1 MDFSLPSTQKSTE
14 DSQHGLELLS
24 SAALKRAI
32 ASVDSQAAYEASKIL
47 DSSQVCRK
55 LDCLILK
62 LILFLHLF
70 LKDIFSST
78 GFMSQEYVHKL
89 NFSQK
94 IKKSSQSYQQSSD
107 FDINSISPDE
117 NSSDH
122 QVLKLSSQEI
132 FTNDKKISVDDYYK
146 KSKKE
151 KRLARKQTISPK
163 KLDKRE
169 RNRIAAQ
176 KLREKRKQEKEE
188 IKNAIKY
195 WEKEV
200 SLLKNK
206 WKQLCDQKDR
216 YLNLLP
222 TLKLDEVSLKK
233 VEGYINSLDQTD

>member
-1 MDFSLPSTQKSTE
+1 MSLEMDFSLPSTQKSTE

-47 DSSQVCRK
+47 DSSQ
-55 LDCLILK
+55 
-62 LILFLHLF
+62 
-70 LKDIFSST
+70 DIFSST